1 MRFKSSTL
9 HDLDIKY
16 KREVI
21 YLNLLSIE
29 TVSLLGDYINPAHM
43 VGLLRK
49 LEDHT
54 AKMSE
59 EEIKKLLDQ
68 IEEETPY
75 YFETGEP

>member
-1 MRFKSSTL
+1 MSTL
-9 HDLDIKY
+9 HDLELKY

-29 TVSLLGDYINPAHM
+29 SLSLLRDYINPAHM
-43 VGLLRK
+43 VGLLK
-49 LEDHT
+49 KTEDHT

-59 EEIKKLLDQ
+59 EEIKKLLEQ

-75 YFETGEP
+75 FFETGEP

>member
-1 MRFKSSTL
+1 MSTL
-9 HDLDIKY
+9 HDLELKY

-29 TVSLLGDYINPAHM
+29 TVSLLRDYINPAHI
-43 VGLLRK
+43 VGLLKK

-54 AKMSE
+54 ARMPE
-59 EEIKKLLDQ
+59 EEITKTLKQ

-75 YFETGEP
+75 FFETGEP

>member
-1 MRFKSSTL
+1 MSNL
-9 HDLDIKY
+9 HDLELKY

-29 TVSLLGDYINPAHM
+29 SLSLLRDHIDPAHM
-43 VGLLRK
+43 VGLLKK

-59 EEIKKLLDQ
+59 EEIKKLLEQ

-75 YFETGEP
+75 FFETGEP

>member
-1 MRFKSSTL
+1 MSTL
-9 HDLDIKY
+9 HDLELKY

-29 TVSLLGDYINPAHM
+29 SLSLLRDYINPAHM
-43 VGLLRK
+43 VGLLKK

-54 AKMSE
+54 ARMSE
-59 EEIKKLLDQ
+59 EEINKLLEQ

-75 YFETGEP
+75 FFETGEP